1 MGTCLG
7 TRKPKRN
14 SVCPSFHDRSPRQK
28 APEDMMRDLEE
39 ANVEDSKFA
48 SSGVSFVVDF
58 KDGDLT
64 RMPSRLAD
72 RLNGTDKS
80 TEDNNE
86 VIYTS
91 EEKEILAELLRND
104 ILREKREKAAGLS
117 GAKF

>member
-39 ANVEDSKFA
+39 ANVEDSKLA
-48 SSGVSFVVDF
+48 SAGVSFVVDF
-58 KDGDLT
+58 KDGDTT

-72 RLNGTDKS
+72 RLNGTDKQ

-86 VIYTS
+86 VIDCS
-91 EEKEILAELLRND
+91 VLD
-104 ILREKREKAAGLS
+104 ITRSLTTQDPKDSL
-117 GAKF
+117 